1 MSKMVPFQDGWGEEH
16 KTRVPADAPVTKF
29 AILYDD
35 LPFYAEA
42 VRSLSPKEWQVFS
55 LYYVRKVTST
65 AEIAATL
72 KLKQTGDVRKYL
84 SRIGAKLSA
93 DNADLTLVEVRF
105 PDQEDDER
113 IPAADFLSRH
123 QLTPPHSVTKE
134 YKPVCRASAP
144 SCRNRK
150 DGMK

>member
-1 MSKMVPFQDGWGEEH
+1 MVPFQDGWGEEH
-16 KTRVPADAPVTKF
+16 KKRAPADAPVSKF

-42 VRSLSPKEWQVFS
+42 VRSLTRREWQVFN

-65 AEIAATL
+65 AEITKTL
-72 KLKQTGDVRKYL
+72 KLNQSGDVRTYL
-84 SRIGAKLSA
+84 SRIDAKLFD

-113 IPAADFLSRH
+113 IPRGDFLSRH
-123 QLTPPHSVTKE
+123 QLTKSQPVTKE
-134 YKPVCRASAP
+134 NKPVCRALPP

-150 DGMK
+150 ADMK

>member
-1 MSKMVPFQDGWGEEH
+1 MVPFQDDWGEEH
-16 KTRVPADAPVTKF
+16 KKCVSADEPVTKF

-42 VRSLSPKEWQVFS
+42 IRSLSPKEWRVFS
-55 LYYVRKVTST
+55 LYYDRKITST
-65 AEIAATL
+65 AEIASEL

-84 SRIGAKLSA
+84 SRITKKLSGSIA
-93 DNADLTLVEVRF
+93 PDSLIKVRF
-105 PDQEDDER
+105 PDEESDER
-113 IPAADFLSRH
+113 IPTVEYLSRH